1 MRILLLLL
9 LLSSSYLARGVRRLV
24 AEFKHNASH
33 NLSSLLIEEDTGR
46 IYLAGTNILYQ
57 LDDSLRVR
65 HRVET
70 GWQSIISLY
79 IPSLP
84 GGPGAAAADSLY
96 SDLSRVQVQCWTP
109 TSAAPVTP
117 AAGLTTARPS

>member
-1 MRILLLLL
+1 MRIILLLLL

-33 NLSSLLIEEDTGR
+33 NLSSLLIDEDTGR

-70 GWQSIISLY
+70 GW
-79 IPSLP
+79 
-84 GGPGAAAADSLY
+84 
-96 SDLSRVQVQCWTP
+96 
-109 TSAAPVTP
+109 
-117 AAGLTTARPS
+117 

>member
-1 MRILLLLL
+1 MRFLLLLL
-9 LLSSSYLARGVRRLV
+9 LLSSSHLSLGVRRLV

-70 GWQSIISLY
+70 GWL
-79 IPSLP
+79 
-84 GGPGAAAADSLY
+84 
-96 SDLSRVQVQCWTP
+96 
-109 TSAAPVTP
+109 
-117 AAGLTTARPS
+117 

>member
-1 MRILLLLL
+1 MTMRFLLLL
-9 LLSSSYLARGVRRLV
+9 LLSSAHLGLGLRRLV

-33 NLSSLLIEEDTGR
+33 NLSSLLVEEDTGR

-70 GWQSIISLY
+70 GW
-79 IPSLP
+79 
-84 GGPGAAAADSLY
+84 
-96 SDLSRVQVQCWTP
+96 
-109 TSAAPVTP
+109 
-117 AAGLTTARPS
+117 

>member
-1 MRILLLLL
+1 MRLARLLLLLL
-9 LLSSSYLARGVRRLV
+9 LLSSTSVVLGLRRLV
-24 AEFKHNASH
+24 AEFKHTASH
-33 NLSSLLIEEDTGR
+33 NLSSLLIEQDSGR
-46 IYLAGTNILYQ
+46 IYVAGTNILYQ

-84 GGPGAAAADSLY
+84 LSLGGLGLLQQTVFTLTAALVR
-96 SDLSRVQVQCWTP
+96 LK
-109 TSAAPVTP
+109 
-117 AAGLTTARPS
+117 